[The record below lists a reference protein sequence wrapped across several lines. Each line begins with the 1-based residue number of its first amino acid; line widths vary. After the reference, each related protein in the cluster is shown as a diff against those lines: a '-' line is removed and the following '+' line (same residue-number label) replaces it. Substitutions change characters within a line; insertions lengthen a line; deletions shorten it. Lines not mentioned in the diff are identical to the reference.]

1 MLFLNYESILKGL
14 IMLIILFI
22 FNLFLFNS
30 CSSEESS
37 PKVEI
42 QSQSFN
48 DIAKL
53 SKIEEIAKKNDEIY
67 NSRNNSITNAVRIA
81 SDAVVGI
88 NVTETKRVVYRD
100 QLSPFANDEFF
111 GRFFRRFRSTPRVR
125 EYEVKGL
132 GTGFIISPDGY
143 ILTNNHVAGNASKIV
158 ITTTDGKE
166 YEAEII
172 GTDFTTDVSLLKISG
187 KNDFPFIK
195 MANSDDLIIGE
206 WVIAMGNP
214 FGLFDKNAKPTVTV
228 GVVSNMGVDFAQED
242 NGDYRVYKGMIQ
254 TDAAISSGNSGGP
267 LINAAGEVIGMNT
280 IIFSTATDGKGAGS
294 IGIGFSIPINRVA
307 KIVDKLISHRTLK
320 RNFYTGIDVKQ
331 LDSKLSN
338 YLDIKQDRGLII
350 YSILKNSPAH
360 LAGLEPGDL
369 ILSINDNKIMNQED
383 FIIATYDNFVSD
395 KLEFRILRNGKEQI
409 KTLILVPR
417 PGE

>member
-1 MLFLNYESILKGL
+1 MKLKKE
-14 IMLIILFI
+14 LIILFI

-42 QSQSFN
+42 QSQSFK

-214 FGLFDKNAKPTVTV
+214 FGLFDKNAKATVSV

>member
-1 MLFLNYESILKGL
+1 
-14 IMLIILFI
+14 MLIILFI

>member
-1 MLFLNYESILKGL
+1 
-14 IMLIILFI
+14 MLIILFI
-22 FNLFLFNS
+22 FNLLLFNS

-42 QSQSFN
+42 QSQSFH

-172 GTDFTTDVSLLKISG
+172 GTDFTSDVSLLKIAG

-195 MANSDDLIIGE
+195 MANTDDLIIGE

-228 GVVSNMGVDFAQED
+228 GVVSNIGVDFAQED

-369 ILSINDNKIMNQED
+369 ILSINDNKIMTQED

-409 KTLILVPR
+409 KNLILVPR